1 MSSVHL
7 YNAEKNDIEDVYNLL
22 VEFKKVDLVDFNYP
36 EIDRTKVIKFLHTIL
51 QKGQIILLKELDKNI
66 VIGCCI
72 FYKTEYWYSKSE
84 LITIQTVYISKEYR
98 SFAFFKLLID
108 NVKKVAKNLPIVL
121 PIISGL
127 KIDAVFEKLGFQNMG
142 SNWRID

>member
-51 QKGQIILLKELDKNI
+51 QKGQIILLKY
-66 VIGCCI
+66 C
-72 FYKTEYWYSKSE
+72 YW
-84 LITIQTVYISKEYR
+84 
-98 SFAFFKLLID
+98 LLYLLQNRI
-108 NVKKVAKNLPIVL
+108 L
-121 PIISGL
+121 
-127 KIDAVFEKLGFQNMG
+127 VF
-142 SNWRID
+142 